1 MDEMYKDIYKKLM
14 TLQWLLRRYQMINCK
29 EHNIY
34 ANRNEGQGR
43 VLALLKIQPEI
54 ATKDMAYLLG
64 IKQQSLNELLKK
76 LEKNGYVKR
85 KPSKED
91 KRVMIVCLTEEGKKV
106 EQKEE
111 KYKEIF
117 DCLTNEELEQFSF
130 YVERILCSL
139 EEMVGNPLDQEAYEW
154 MERIQSHMGRE
165 QFEKVVEEHGFGGM
179 PFIRRNG
186 SEHFSHDFRGTA
198 PEDLPGAERFSPD
211 YDGPIPGRR

>member
-14 TLQWLLRRYQMINCK
+14 SLQWLLRRYQKMNYN

-34 ANRNEGQGR
+34 ENKSEGQGR

-76 LEKNGYVKR
+76 LEKRGYVKR
-85 KPSKED
+85 KTSQED

-106 EQKEE
+106 KQKEE
-111 KYKEIF
+111 EYQEIF
-117 DCLTNEELEQFSF
+117 DCLTNEELEQFSS
-130 YVERILCSL
+130 YIDRILCSL
-139 EEMVGNPLDQEAYEW
+139 EEIVGNPLDQEAYEW
-154 MERIQSHMGRE
+154 MKRIQSHMGRE
-165 QFEKVVEEHGFGGM
+165 QFEKIVDEHGFGGM
-179 PFIRRNG
+179 PFIRRG
-186 SEHFSHDFRGTA
+186 GFAHFSHDFRGIT

-211 YDGPIPGRR
+211 YDGPIPRRR

>member
-14 TLQWLLRRYQMINCK
+14 TLQWLLRRYQMMNCK

-34 ANRNEGQGR
+34 ENRNEGQGR

-76 LEKNGYVKR
+76 LEKSGYVKR

-106 EQKEE
+106 KQKEE
-111 KYKEIF
+111 EYKEIF
-117 DCLTNEELEQFSF
+117 DCLTNEELEQFSS
-130 YVERILCSL
+130 YIDRILSSL

-154 MERIQSHMGRE
+154 MERIQLHMGRE
-165 QFEKVVEEHGFGGM
+165 QFEKVVEEYGFGGM
-179 PFIRRNG
+179 PFIRRSG
-186 SEHFSHDFRGTA
+186 FEHFSHDFRGTA
-198 PEDLPGAERFSPD
+198 PEDLPGTAP
-211 YDGPIPGRR
+211 

>member
-1 MDEMYKDIYKKLM
+1 
-14 TLQWLLRRYQMINCK
+14 
-29 EHNIY
+29 
-34 ANRNEGQGR
+34 
-43 VLALLKIQPEI
+43 
-54 ATKDMAYLLG
+54 MAYLLG

-76 LEKNGYVKR
+76 LEKNG
-85 KPSKED
+85 
-91 KRVMIVCLTEEGKKV
+91 
-106 EQKEE
+106 
-111 KYKEIF
+111 
-117 DCLTNEELEQFSF
+117 

-186 SEHFSHDFRGTA
+186 FEHFSHDFRGTA

-211 YDGPIPGRR
+211 YDGPIPGRT